1 MTIEVIRNIPSVVY
15 HSATGT
21 YDEMT
26 EDLLRTCIL
35 ESCGIPITIR
45 KFAKN
50 TRKQKHTYFA
60 EVDVQESLPHGIVIG
75 GHRLLLKSEKIFD
88 ELPWQIIVYA
98 DNLSIKDEVVAL
110 TLVQAMINSCMLG
123 QQYVELKK
131 IRIKG
136 DPKDSDFT
144 IFGEAIG
151 HIEHT
156 LDTIEKASMTKRFRL
171 DNAIVKLKPKQM
183 MNSKSRSPRK
193 HTDIVR
199 NVIEETKIDKM
210 KYKPSLREILSSTTS
225 ICENFSRGLDVSDD
239 HRAMIDELS
248 IFFGRSA
255 IKLQKLLLLIDSG
268 QYIGMNAHEIEADI
282 QIRCDIADIMRE
294 RIKVIENRM
303 SVLESQKKYA
313 ENQLTTIQRTMT
325 LAIEDLDA

>member
-1 MTIEVIRNIPSVVY
+1 M
-15 HSATGT
+15 
-21 YDEMT
+21 
-26 EDLLRTCIL
+26 
-35 ESCGIPITIR
+35 IR

-60 EVDVQESLPHGIVIG
+60 EVEVSDALPHGMIIG

-88 ELPWQIIVYA
+88 DLPWQIIIYV
-98 DNLSIKDEVVAL
+98 DNLSVSDEVTAM
-110 TLVQAMINSCMLG
+110 TLVQAMVNSCMLG

-156 LDTIEKASMTKRFRL
+156 LDTIEKASMAKRFRL
-171 DNAIVKLKPKQM
+171 SNTIVKLKPKQM
-183 MNSKSRSPRK
+183 TNSKSRSPRR

-199 NVIEETKIDKM
+199 NVIEETKTDKM
-210 KYKPSLREILSSTTS
+210 KYKPILREILSSTTS
-225 ICENFSRGLDVSDD
+225 MCENFSRGLDTSNE
-239 HRAMIDELS
+239 HRLMIDELS
-248 IFFGRSA
+248 IFLGRSA

-268 QYIGMNAHEIEADI
+268 QYIGMNACEIETDI

-294 RIKVIENRM
+294 RIKVIENRV

-325 LAIEDLDA
+325 LAIEDLEA